1 MSQEAVNKLQPS
13 KPNIQPVK
21 KIWIHMNPDIDE
33 IIAVQIAMDKGKFR
47 FPGVDSAEINYV
59 DPSQVTE
66 SYDALIAK
74 GILCIGFG
82 DGPFNEHGDEN
93 DGERLEGHSCASL
106 VASVLGCRYSTGYRE
121 LVDYTIKKDS
131 SVTDSHMF
139 EIATLAKHAF
149 RYIPGREKDAGD
161 SEIKMN
167 EILNAVFILLEGFIL
182 QRNAAGDCAKEF
194 AETANKCQVTKPN
207 GKNLRIVSV
216 VSANPEMQKYCRS
229 AEGGGAGII
238 IQRQESGNTQIF
250 FNYQQVDEDTV
261 EAIIVA
267 LRRAERHVS
276 GYRRSFN
283 IEELKA
289 DGVVPG
295 AKAWYYERSKRLILN
310 GSLTQ
315 SRPPTKLE
323 RADVEAIVYNAV
335 ENHFGKIA
343 QQREERQKAQ
353 QPVQPKPELTVTT
366 PPSQTST
373 NTEA

>member
-33 IIAVQIAMDKGKFR
+33 IIAVLIGMNKGKYR
-47 FPGVDSAEINYV
+47 FPGIDSAVITLV
-59 DPSQVTE
+59 DPSRVTR
-66 SYDALIAK
+66 SYDSLIAR

-82 DGPFNEHGDEN
+82 DGPFNEHGDEE

-106 VASVLGCRYSTGYRE
+106 VASVLGVRYSAGYRE

-131 SVTDSHMF
+131 SVKDSHMF

-149 RYIPGREKDAGD
+149 RYIPGCEKNAEDRE
-161 SEIKMN
+161 SKMHD
-167 EILNAVFILLEGFIL
+167 ILGAIFILLEGFIL
-182 QRNAAGDCAKEF
+182 QRNAVGDCAKEF
-194 AETANKCQVTKPN
+194 AETANKCQVTKAN

-216 VSANPEMQKYCRS
+216 ISDNPEMQKYCRS

-238 IQRQESGNTQIF
+238 IQRQKSGNTQIF

-261 EAIIVA
+261 EAIVVA
-267 LRRAERHVS
+267 LRRAERKAT
-276 GYRRSFN
+276 GYHRPFN

-310 GSLTQ
+310 GSLTH

-323 RADVEAIVYNAV
+323 REDIEYVVKDTVETHNEKV
-335 ENHFGKIA
+335 A
-343 QQREERQKAQ
+343 QQREERRAQ
-353 QPVQPKPELTVTT
+353 QQKEPQPNPTVSATT
-366 PPSQTST
+366 PTPT
-373 NTEA
+373 NPEA